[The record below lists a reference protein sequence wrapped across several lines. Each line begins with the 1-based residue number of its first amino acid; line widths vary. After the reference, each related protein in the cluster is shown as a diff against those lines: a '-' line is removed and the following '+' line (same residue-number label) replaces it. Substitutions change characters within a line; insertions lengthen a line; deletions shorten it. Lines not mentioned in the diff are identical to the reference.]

1 MTAPSHPAYIRR
13 MDTARL
19 RRVREGLRAAGFN
32 APAAAKAFGHELGA
46 ASIASERP
54 LQERR
59 LDGVEPRL
67 ATALGFF
74 VLELP
79 ARADELDR
87 ALAPATADDLVEAR
101 LAEEH
106 DGALRAT
113 VRILPHDPLVIAAD
127 VTRRTD
133 RADLVTGVTRP
144 TTLLGQLTVRRP
156 VRRALDLGTGN
167 GVLALLCAAHAEHV
181 VATDINEHALELG
194 ELNAALNG
202 IENVEFRLGSFLE
215 PVEGEIFDLIVSNPP
230 YVISP
235 ETEFLYRDAGL
246 PGDGLSEQVTRMLP
260 AALADG
266 GFASFTISWI
276 ANDGEVDERPRSWLD
291 GSGCDAW
298 LFHTASDDP
307 LTTAAMWNKSI
318 ADPAEYGAV
327 MDRWVEWYR
336 AQGITRLAY
345 GVCVLRRRDGENWFR
360 ASKLP
365 AGSVRESSAHLLR
378 LFEAQDFLAATRD
391 LAAATLA
398 PADDV
403 VVDHSLRRHDG
414 AWAATGTQLRLDG
427 GLGFTAALDGAS
439 SALVSA
445 LDGRP
450 LRGLVDAEREGAA
463 VELVRRLV
471 ELGFVVPAY
480 I

>member
-1 MTAPSHPAYIRR
+1 MTATSHPAYIRR
-13 MDTARL
+13 MDTVRL
-19 RRVREGLRAAGFN
+19 RRVRDGLRAAGFT
-32 APAAAKAFGHELGA
+32 AAAAGGAFGHELGA
-46 ASIASERP
+46 ASRAAERP
-54 LQERR
+54 LQQRR
-59 LDGVEPRL
+59 LDTVEPRL

-79 ARADELDR
+79 AEPDELDR
-87 ALAPATADDLVEAR
+87 TLAPASADDLVELG

-113 VRILPHDPLVIAAD
+113 VRVLPHDPLLIAAD

-144 TTLLGQLTVRRP
+144 TTLLGQMTVRRP
-156 VRRALDLGTGN
+156 VRKALDLGTGN
-167 GVLALLCAAHAEHV
+167 GILALLCSACAEQV

-215 PVEGEIFDLIVSNPP
+215 PVEGETFDLIVSNPP

-260 AALADG
+260 AALAEG

-276 ANDGEVDERPRSWLD
+276 AGDDEIEERPRRWLE
-291 GSGCDAW
+291 GAGCDAW
-298 LFHTASDDP
+298 LFHTTSDDP
-307 LTTAAMWNKSI
+307 LTTAAMWNKSVT
-318 ADPAEYGAV
+318 DPDEYGAV
-327 MDRWVEWYR
+327 MDRWVEWYA
-336 AQGITRLAY
+336 AQGITQLAY
-345 GVCVLRRRDGENWFR
+345 GVCVLRRRSGANWFR
-360 ASKLP
+360 SSKLP
-365 AGSVRESSAHLLR
+365 AGSVGDASGHLLR
-378 LFEAQDFLAATRD
+378 LFQAQDFLSATPD
-391 LAAATLA
+391 LAVASLA

-403 VVDHSLRRHDG
+403 VVEHALRRHEG

-439 SALVSA
+439 SAVLSA

-450 LRGLVDAEREGAA
+450 LRGLVDAEHEAA
-463 VELVRRLV
+463 ALELVRRLV
-471 ELGFVVPAY
+471 ELGFVVPA
-480 I
+480 

>member
-1 MTAPSHPAYIRR
+1 
-13 MDTARL
+13 MDSVRL
-19 RRVREGLRAAGFN
+19 RRLRAGLRATGFN
-32 APAAAKAFGHELGA
+32 AAAAASAFGHELGA
-46 ASIASERP
+46 ASHAAERP
-54 LQERR
+54 LQQRR
-59 LDGVEPRL
+59 LDGLESPL

-79 ARADELDR
+79 AGADELDR
-87 ALAPATADDLVEAR
+87 ALGPATADDLVELG

-113 VRILPHDPLVIAAD
+113 VRILPHDPLLIAAD
-127 VTRRTD
+127 VTRHLD
-133 RADLVTGVTRP
+133 RPDLVTGVTRP

-167 GVLALLCAAHAEHV
+167 GVLALLCSAHAGQV

-215 PVEGEIFDLIVSNPP
+215 PVEGETFDLIVSNPP

-260 AALADG
+260 GALADG
-266 GFASFTISWI
+266 GFASFTLSWI
-276 ANDGEVDERPRSWLD
+276 ANDGEIDERPRAWLE

-318 ADPAEYGAV
+318 TDPAEYGAV
-327 MDRWVEWYR
+327 MDRWVEWYG
-336 AQGITRLAY
+336 AHGITRLAY
-345 GVCVLRRRDGENWFR
+345 GVCVIRRREGDNWFR

-378 LFEAQDFLAATRD
+378 LFEAQDFLAATPD
-391 LAAATLA
+391 LAGASLA
-398 PADDV
+398 PADDLV
-403 VVDHSLRRHDG
+403 VEHSLRRADG
-414 AWAATGTQLRLDG
+414 AWTATGTQLRLDG

-439 SALVSA
+439 SAVVSA

-450 LRGLVDAEREGAA
+450 LRGMIDEEREAA
-463 VELVRRLV
+463 ALELVRRLV
-471 ELGFVVPAY
+471 ELGFVVPG
-480 I
+480 

>member
-1 MTAPSHPAYIRR
+1 

-19 RRVREGLRAAGFN
+19 RRVRDGLRAAGFN
-32 APAAAKAFGHELGA
+32 AAAAANAFGHELGA
-46 ASIASERP
+46 ASHAAERP
-54 LQERR
+54 LQQRR
-59 LDGVEPRL
+59 LHGIEERL

-79 ARADELDR
+79 ADADQLDR
-87 ALAPATADDLVEAR
+87 ALAPATADDLVELG

-113 VRILPHDPLVIAAD
+113 VRILPHDPLLIAAD
-127 VTRRTD
+127 VSRRTD

-144 TTLLGQLTVRRP
+144 TTLLGQMTVRRP

-167 GVLALLCAAHAEHV
+167 GILALLCAAHAGQV
-181 VATDINEHALELG
+181 VATDVNEHALELG
-194 ELNAALNG
+194 ELNAALN
-202 IENVEFRLGSFLE
+202 EVDNVEFRLGSFLE
-215 PVEGEIFDLIVSNPP
+215 PVAGETFDLIVSNPP

-246 PGDGLSEQVTRMLP
+246 PGDGLSDQVAHMLP
-260 AALADG
+260 GALAED

-276 ANDGEVDERPRSWLD
+276 ANDDAIDERPRAWLE

-298 LFHTASDDP
+298 LFHTSSDDP

-318 ADPAEYGAV
+318 ADPGEYAAV
-327 MDRWVEWYR
+327 MDRWVDWYR

-345 GVCVLRRRDGENWFR
+345 GVCVLRRRDGTNWFR

-365 AGSVRESSAHLLR
+365 AGAVREASTHLLR
-378 LFEAQDFLAATRD
+378 LFDAQDFLAATPD
-391 LAAATLA
+391 LATAAIA
-398 PADDV
+398 PAPDLV
-403 VVDHSLRRHDG
+403 VEHSLRRRDG
-414 AWAATGTQLRLDG
+414 GWVATGTQLRLDG

-450 LRGLVDAEREGAA
+450 LRGMVDAEREPAA

-471 ELGFVVPAY
+471 ELGFVVGS
-480 I
+480 